1 MAKRTEQTSG
11 SSYSLLALLKRTL
24 YLHETSPIDELVEE
38 VHEYMLKNVAL
49 AQLKERF
56 IEPLLRGNRSFLEVE
71 AGSNAWKLAEGNKVN
86 DAVYEVFQ
94 KYRAPLSERQILN
107 RLAKLEQIAGNIR
120 LTLDLKHDPRFSDID
135 GGKYWTLSEWT
146 VINDYARSILSKAKA
161 GLTEEE
167 LLQRVADEYHVNLDT
182 AIFIPMI
189 DDRFAQKEKRW
200 MLKRFMEPQK
210 TKLRPAQIDRLYN
223 ALKKGDSSMNIEEL
237 TTTALNLPANLTDVV
252 ERLTVDPRFA
262 LEDGLWDIRERAEAR
277 LFAATQPQPEA
288 AVATEE
294 EVAEEAGELETPLT
308 DTEPDI
314 SAPPVENILE
324 ASVTE
329 EDAHIEETTAAAEAE
344 EEEEIEEE
352 EAEGAE
358 QRDEYM
364 ENLRSKVID
373 FLQDAFRT
381 EGVVY
386 NADIIDQFLNSDEK
400 EELFDQFVFKHF
412 VSQGKGRILTEHDAI
427 KFMIHLAEPT
437 LNDKILDPCCGTGGF
452 LLHILEMLDDQL
464 QDAEWSERDNVLQ
477 YELRTGQ
484 FYFARLT
491 EDERKYYSLPLDDE
505 VARWLP
511 IIRFCKQQ
519 QLTGVDSDRF
529 ACRTAALN
537 IAIQGFPEILFRQD
551 NALASKHIGSGV
563 YDLVMGDV
571 PMSED
576 HPTRFLRRSLTLAKP
591 GGKILLLL
599 PDDMFR
605 NNRLRSTTLR
615 HQMVAQSI
623 IKAIIRLPE
632 SDAPHVFGSQ
642 RTLLYCLRKHHDAD
656 QESDI
661 FVGEIA
667 DNEGFAELIEVFDD
681 FEAPVS
687 QEDTPID
694 GDIVGYVLSSYQRSA
709 YNLFIE
715 GLRRG
720 VLQGEMV
727 SVNDWVSLKKEDGA
741 EE

>member
-38 VHEYMLKNVAL
+38 VHEYMMKNVAL
-49 AQLKERF
+49 AQLKQQYV
-56 IEPLLRGNRSFLEVE
+56 EPMLRGNRSFLEVE
-71 AGSNAWKLAEGNKVN
+71 AGGNVWKLAEGNKVN
-86 DAVYEVFQ
+86 DAVYDVFQ

-107 RLAKLEQIAGNIR
+107 RLAKLEQIAGNIQ

-167 LLQRVADEYHVNLDT
+167 LLQRVAEEYHVNLDA

-200 MLKRFMEPQK
+200 LLKRFMEPQK
-210 TKLRPAQIDRLYN
+210 TKLRPTQIDRLYQ
-223 ALKKGDSSMNIEEL
+223 ALKKGNTSMNIEEL
-237 TTTALNLPANLTDVV
+237 TSTVLNLPANLTDVV
-252 ERLTVDPRFA
+252 ERLTIDPRFA

-277 LFAATQPQPEA
+277 LLATSQPQPEEAPVESEQEEIAAETGETENIETASDMNAPLVEETVEARVIEEEPLIEETA
-288 AVATEE
+288 AVA
-294 EVAEEAGELETPLT
+294 
-308 DTEPDI
+308 
-314 SAPPVENILE
+314 
-324 ASVTE
+324 
-329 EDAHIEETTAAAEAE
+329 AE
-344 EEEEIEEE
+344 EEEEEFEEE
-352 EAEGAE
+352 EEGTE

-386 NADIIDQFLNSDEK
+386 NADIIDQFLDSDEK

-412 VSQGKGRILTEHDAI
+412 VSQGKGRILTEHNVS
-427 KFMIHLAEPT
+427 KFMVHLAEPT

-464 QDAEWSERDNVLQ
+464 QDAEWSERDNVMQ

-491 EDERKYYSLPLDDE
+491 EDERKYFSLPLDDE

-519 QLTGVDSDRF
+519 QLTGVDIDRF

-563 YDLVMGDV
+563 YDIVMGDV

-599 PDDMFR
+599 PDDMFQ
-605 NNRLRSTTLR
+605 NYRLRSTTLR

-632 SDAPHVFGSQ
+632 SDEPHIFGSQ
-642 RTLLYCLRKHHDAD
+642 RVLLYCLRKHHDAD

-687 QEDTPID
+687 QNDTPID
-694 GDIVGYVLSSYQRSA
+694 GDIVSYVISSYQRSA